1 MHLAMD
7 MSQPIVVVLHGADR
21 PPAMGAVEALSRV
34 RYATASELWSAL
46 NGAHALFV
54 WDSRSPVLQRVW
66 DAADS
71 LRWVHAASAGVG
83 NLLFPGMR
91 DSEVRLTNSRG
102 VFDEPMAEY
111 VLGLVLAFAKD
122 LPTTIRMQQRKR
134 WNHRETERLAGSRAL
149 VVGTG
154 PIGRAIA
161 RKLGA
166 AGVIVSGVGRV
177 ARTAD
182 PDFGDV
188 VPMADLRAALPDH
201 DWVVLAAPLTPE
213 TTGLVDATALRAM
226 RRTARL
232 VNVGRGG
239 LVSQSDLVD
248 ALDSGEIAGAAFDVF
263 PDAPLPPSS
272 PLWDMPNVLISPHMS
287 GDVVGW
293 REELVRRF
301 QDNLERFR
309 DGRPLVNLVDKRR
322 GFVRGGQ

>member
-1 MHLAMD
+1 MD

-21 PPAMGAVEALSRV
+21 PPAMGPVEALSRV
-34 RYATASELWSAL
+34 RYTTAGGLWSAL

-54 WDSRSPVLQRVW
+54 WDSRTPVLARVW

-71 LRWVHAASAGVG
+71 LRWVHAASAGVD
-83 NLLFPGMR
+83 NLLFPGLR
-91 DSEVRLTNSRG
+91 DSDVLLTNSRG

-122 LPTTIRMQQRKR
+122 LPTTIRLQQRR
-134 WNHRETERLAGSRAL
+134 HWSHRETERLAGSRAL

-154 PIGRAIA
+154 PIGRAIG

-177 ARTAD
+177 ARAAD
-182 PDFGDV
+182 PDLGDV
-188 VPMADLRAALPDH
+188 VPMAGLRAALPHH

-213 TTGLVDATALRAM
+213 TTGLIDAAALRAM
-226 RRTARL
+226 RGTARL

-239 LVSQSDLVD
+239 LVVQPDLID
-248 ALDSGEIAGAAFDVF
+248 ALDSREIAGAAFDVF
-263 PDAPLPPSS
+263 RDDPLPPSS

-322 GFVRGGQ
+322 GFVRGGS